1 MLKSVI
7 IRQENPADYPIVFD
21 LIKES
26 FKNEEHTDHQEH
38 FLVERLRSSDD
49 FVPELSLVAEI
60 DGEVVGY
67 ILLTKVKIIGK
78 EVFESLAMAP
88 VAVLPEYQNQGIGG
102 KLIVAA
108 HNKGKELGFESV
120 IVLGHEGYYPKF
132 GYKPA
137 DRFGIRPPFDVPSEN
152 FMAIE
157 LVDGALED
165 VEGVVKYA
173 EEFG

>member
-26 FKNEEHTDHQEH
+26 FKNEEHTDHREH
-38 FLVERLRSSDD
+38 FLVERLRTSDG
-49 FVPELSLVAEI
+49 FVPELSLVAAI

-78 EVFESLAMAP
+78 EVVESLAMAP

-108 HNKGKELGFESV
+108 HNKAKELGFESV

-132 GYKPA
+132 GFKLA
-137 DRFGIRPPFDVPSEN
+137 ESFGIKPPFDVPSEN
-152 FMAIE
+152 FMAME
-157 LVDGALED
+157 LVDGALEG

>member
-1 MLKSVI
+1 
-7 IRQENPADYPIVFD
+7 
-21 LIKES
+21 
-26 FKNEEHTDHQEH
+26 
-38 FLVERLRSSDD
+38 VERLRTSDG
-49 FVPELSLVAEI
+49 FVPELSLVAAI

-78 EVFESLAMAP
+78 EVVESLAMAP

-108 HNKGKELGFESV
+108 HNKAKELGFESV

-132 GYKPA
+132 GFKLA
-137 DRFGIRPPFDVPSEN
+137 ESFGIKPPFDVPSEN
-152 FMAIE
+152 FMAME
-157 LVDGALED
+157 LVDGALEG

>member
-1 MLKSVI
+1 MLESVI

-26 FKNEEHTDHQEH
+26 FKNEEHTDHQEQ

-60 DGEVVGY
+60 DGKVVGY

-78 EVFESLAMAP
+78 EVVGSLAMAP

-108 HNKGKELGFESV
+108 HNKAKEFGFESV

-137 DRFGIRPPFDVPSEN
+137 ESFGIRPPFDVPSEN

-157 LVDGALED
+157 LVEEALEG

>member
-1 MLKSVI
+1 
-7 IRQENPADYPIVFD
+7 

-38 FLVERLRSSDD
+38 FLVERLRTSDG
-49 FVPELSLVAEI
+49 FVPELSLVAAI

-78 EVFESLAMAP
+78 EVVESLAMAP

-108 HNKGKELGFESV
+108 HNKAKELGFESV

-132 GYKPA
+132 GFKLA
-137 DRFGIRPPFDVPSEN
+137 ESFGIKPPFDVPSEN
-152 FMAIE
+152 FMAME
-157 LVDGALED
+157 LVDGALEG